1 MTDDIASR
9 EVTLPL
15 CLGMIEMDAGVMIEG
30 AVNAINRV
38 EPGI

>member
-9 EVTLPL
+9 EATLSL
-15 CLGMIEMDAGVMIEG
+15 CLGMIEMDVGVAIEG